1 MNNSILLP
9 CPFCGG
15 KPYLERC
22 SRGFINAQSTKIA
35 YVRCLQCNARSKRV
49 PLSDYGKTS
58 HSAEAE
64 RVVINAWNSRTK
76 KEVESNDKNNER

>member
-1 MNNSILLP
+1 MREYILLP

-35 YVRCLQCNARSKRV
+35 YVRCLQCNTRSKRV
-49 PLSDYGKTS
+49 PVSDYGKTS
-58 HSAEAE
+58 QSREAE
-64 RVVINAWNSRTK
+64 REVVNAWNSRIK
-76 KEVESNDKNNER
+76 KEVKNNEK

>member
-9 CPFCGG
+9 YPFCGG

-49 PLSDYGKTS
+49 PLSDYGKNS
-58 HSAEAE
+58 HSKEAE
-64 RVVINAWNSRTK
+64 REVVNAWNSRIK
-76 KEVESNDKNNER
+76 KECGQIE

>member
-1 MNNSILLP
+1 MSKYILLP

-15 KPYLERC
+15 KAHLERQA
-22 SRGFINAQSTKIA
+22 RGFINAQSTKITF
-35 YVRCLQCNARSKRV
+35 VRCLQCNARSKRV

-64 RVVINAWNSRTK
+64 SVVINAWNNRI
-76 KEVESNDKNNER
+76 KERCGNNDKNNES